1 MQSFFGLK
9 ITEQRGVRRK
19 EGAERTI
26 ILANDETFGPLQL
39 STKAIATGK
48 QEGSSQHVADS
59 QGVATCKH
67 PEGSGDE
74 KLTEEMSGLGSIAN
88 SQGWDSS

>member
-1 MQSFFGLK
+1 M
-9 ITEQRGVRRK
+9 RRK

-48 QEGSSQHVADS
+48 PEGSSQHVADS
-59 QGVATCKH
+59 QGLPLASTPK
-67 PEGSGDE
+67 GQ
-74 KLTEEMSGLGSIAN
+74 EMRNLQRRC
-88 SQGWDSS
+88 QGWGALLTHRAGILPRCRPE